1 VPRRAFPLQLKHVTD
16 LDLLST
22 PAERAGRP
30 AWAGEVDRR
39 RTFAIISHPDA
50 GKTTLT
56 EKLLLYAGAI
66 ELAGAVRGRKS
77 SRSVV
82 SDWMEMERER
92 GISVTS
98 ASMEIE
104 LDGYRL
110 NLLDTPGHSDFSE
123 DTYRTLFAADSV
135 VMVIDAAK
143 GVEPQTLK
151 LFEACRLR
159 RLPVLTFV
167 NKLDQ
172 PSRDPFELLHELE
185 EVLHLQTVPFNWPI
199 GSGDRFKGVF
209 VPSTGEVLAYTK
221 QMGGGVRSEVD
232 VMSLSDSGL
241 DARLG
246 DGVGAELRELA
257 DLITTAGTSF
267 DRESYLAGDQS
278 PVFFGS
284 ALSSFGLE
292 PFLRSLI
299 ELAPPPR
306 LRAAEHRVVDPC
318 EPTFSGFVFKVQAN
332 MNRKHRDRVAFLR
345 VASGVL
351 TRDDKVV
358 NTRTGDSLS
367 VTRLY
372 TFFGGERQIVD
383 RAYPGDIVGLVN
395 PGRLTIGDTLC
406 ANGDVRYP
414 PIPRFAAEY
423 FGAAR
428 LRDLKYKQFED
439 GIRQLEEEG
448 LMQVVF
454 PIYGRREPVLGAVGP
469 LQLELVAARLKHE
482 YAVDCTVERLPYKV
496 ARWLR
501 GDAAKVEAVSLPSAG
516 VVKATDRT
524 GRPVLL
530 FESDWHLDY
539 CARQNPDLEFAAN
552 V

>member
-1 VPRRAFPLQLKHVTD
+1 MTD
-16 LDLLST
+16 PENRST
-22 PAERAGRP
+22 PPARAPRP

-77 SRSVV
+77 SRAVV

-104 LDGYRL
+104 LDGHRL

-172 PSRDPFELLHELE
+172 PGRDPFDLLHELE

-209 VPSTGEVLAYTK
+209 VPATGEVRVYAK
-221 QMGGGVRSEVD
+221 QFGGAVQSDVEVL
-232 VMSLSDSGL
+232 SLD

-246 DGVGAELRELA
+246 ATLGDEVAAELRETAEL
-257 DLITTAGTSF
+257 LTTAGTAF
-267 DRESYLAGDQS
+267 DRESYLAGGQS

-292 PFLRSLI
+292 PFLRAII

-306 LRAAEHRVVDPC
+306 PRPAEGGLVDPYDAN
-318 EPTFSGFVFKVQAN
+318 TSGFVFKVQAN

-351 TRDDKVV
+351 RRDDKMV
-358 NTRTGDSLS
+358 NTRTGEAIS

-372 TFFGGERQIVD
+372 TFFGGARQIVEQ
-383 RAYPGDIVGLVN
+383 AYPGDIVGLVN
-395 PGRLTIGDTLC
+395 PGKLTIGDTLC
-406 ANGDVRYP
+406 ADGAVRYP

-469 LQLELVAARLKHE
+469 LQLDLVAARLQHE
-482 YAVDCTVERLPYKV
+482 YGVSCTVERLPYKLV
-496 ARWLR
+496 RWLK
-501 GDAAKVEAVSLPSAG
+501 GDAAKVEAVTLPSSG
-516 VVKATDRT
+516 VVKATDRA
-524 GRPVLL
+524 GHAVLL
-530 FESDWHLDY
+530 FESDWHMDY
-539 CARQNPDLEFAAN
+539 CARQNPDVEFAGTT
-552 V
+552 